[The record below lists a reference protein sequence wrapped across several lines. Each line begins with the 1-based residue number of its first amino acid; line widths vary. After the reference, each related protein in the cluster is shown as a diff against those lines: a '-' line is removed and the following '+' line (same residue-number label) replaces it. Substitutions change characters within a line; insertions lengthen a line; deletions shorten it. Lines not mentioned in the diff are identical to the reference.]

1 MDENF
6 NQKIISDFGLGNL
19 DSREQ
24 ERMIEKIGNLLFE
37 SVVERSVDLMDE
49 ETINNFDEAISN
61 AGSNYEQVLSFLKG
75 NVSGFEKI
83 VTEEMARLKRAV
95 SGIFA

>member
-6 NQKIISDFGLGNL
+6 KKKIAEDFGLANM
-19 DSREQ
+19 DTEEQ

-37 SVVERSVDLMDE
+37 SVVERSVDLMSE
-49 ETINNFDEAISN
+49 ETMNEFDNAISN
-61 AGSNYEQVLSFLKG
+61 AGSDYQKVIAFLKT
-75 NVSGFEKI
+75 NVTGFDK
-83 VTEEMARLKRAV
+83 VVSEEMARLKRAV